1 MSVSPDE
8 MTLLT
13 LAAYQAGALR
23 TDQGADGRSVKF
35 PLLGLFGEVGSLLS
49 ELKKKQRDQ
58 IAYLGYEAAVE
69 EELGDVLWY
78 FSVFASR
85 TGLSLAEIAAE
96 TIAPLKDGAELDF
109 SMVQPDLAEAE
120 HAPTP
125 AFEET
130 LLQLAGT
137 VGDVVSGMEN
147 GALVDDKPALK
158 SALVAVFSA
167 LVRAADE
174 ASVSLGKAASLNFEK
189 TTDRWPETRVYPR
202 PFDEES
208 VAAEQLPRTLTVEV
222 FERDM
227 GGNMYVYQRCNNIN
241 IGDRLTDNTVAQD
254 DYRFHDVFHYAY
266 AAILTWSPVTRALLR
281 LKRKSIPALD
291 EGEDGARAILTEEGV
306 SALIFESARKLDW
319 FRDMEPG
326 ELSLDFLK
334 NVREFVGPYEAGR
347 TPLWLWEEA
356 ILAGYGAF
364 RFLQKHRRARVHL
377 DMNERKM
384 TWETLPL

>member
-1 MSVSPDE
+1 MSVNLDE

-137 VGDVVSGMEN
+137 VGDVVSGVEN

-167 LVRAADE
+167 LVRTADG
-174 ASVSLGKAASLNFEK
+174 ASVSLGRAANLNLEK
-189 TTDRWPETRVYPR
+189 ITDRWPETRVYPR

-208 VAAEQLPRTLTVEV
+208 DPAEQLPRILTVEV
-222 FERDM
+222 FERDV
-227 GGNMYVYQRCNNIN
+227 GGKMYV
-241 IGDRLTDNTVAQD
+241 
-254 DYRFHDVFHYAY
+254 
-266 AAILTWSPVTRALLR
+266 
-281 LKRKSIPALD
+281 
-291 EGEDGARAILTEEGV
+291 
-306 SALIFESARKLDW
+306 
-319 FRDMEPG
+319 
-326 ELSLDFLK
+326 
-334 NVREFVGPYEAGR
+334 
-347 TPLWLWEEA
+347 
-356 ILAGYGAF
+356 
-364 RFLQKHRRARVHL
+364 
-377 DMNERKM
+377 
-384 TWETLPL
+384 